1 MSIVNQVRTGV
12 IWGISTKI
20 LNQILSWIV
29 TIWVIRLL
37 TPEDFAII
45 ALSDLSIGFLLVVGS
60 FGFHGAMVKAKEL
73 SEAQINQTFTFLILI
88 NIFLFGI
95 FQIFSYNIAVYFNKE
110 ELEALIRVSS
120 LLFIISPFT
129 TISYALIC
137 RKMLHKKVAQVGF
150 FVNILKIMSNLSLAL
165 LGYGFWA
172 LAIGVLFAQLTCA
185 ISYTY
190 FSGFRPKLDF
200 KFVEMKKLRSDS
212 NLSFFTGI
220 TWELMHRVDIF
231 LINSFVG
238 STALGIY
245 RIGLSL
251 AEKPVALV
259 GQLIQQI
266 GLSSFSKISADKE
279 LVGKYVVKA
288 SSLIAFVSFPVFFG
302 IAAISPSLIPLVLGE
317 KWITV
322 IVPMQILCMAQLV
335 NILKEVSGTALFA
348 VGEAK
353 RKLIQAV
360 VVLVA
365 VSVAWLAGLQ
375 ISFIGGC
382 ALYTIIYIIWYV
394 WHVIDTGRFIDLSGF
409 WKYLIIPL
417 FMSISMFLVVFL
429 IGQINTDSSF
439 AFIIALQ
446 VLCGFITYAAIGLLF
461 FRAHC
466 LSVLNLLR
474 KKDDH

>member
-1 MSIVNQVRTGV
+1 MNLVNQVRTGV
-12 IWGISTKI
+12 VWGISTKI

-45 ALSDLSIGFLLVVGS
+45 ALSDLSVGFLLVLGA

-73 SEAQINQTFTFLILI
+73 SQAQINQTFTFLILV
-88 NIFLFGI
+88 NGFLFCI
-95 FQIFSYNIAVYFNKE
+95 FQLLAYEIATYFENE
-110 ELEALIRVSS
+110 ELESLIRVSS
-120 LLFIISPFT
+120 LSFIISPFT

-137 RKMLHKKVAQVGF
+137 RKMLHKKVAQLGF
-150 FVNILKIMSNLSLAL
+150 FVNLLKITSNLSLAL

-172 LAIGVLFAQLTCA
+172 LAIGALLAQLTCA
-185 ISYTY
+185 IGYAY
-190 FSGFRPKLDF
+190 FARFKPKLDF
-200 KFVEMKKLRSDS
+200 KFIEIKKLRSDS

-238 STALGIY
+238 IVALGIY

-317 KWITV
+317 KWLSV
-322 IVPMQILCMAQLV
+322 IVPIQILCMAQLV
-335 NILKEVSGTALFA
+335 NILKEVSGTALFS

-353 RKLIQAV
+353 RKFIQAI

-365 VSVAWLAGLQ
+365 VSIAWVAGLQ
-375 ISFIGGC
+375 ISFVVGC
-382 ALYTIIYIIWYV
+382 ALYTAVYIIWFV
-394 WHVIDTGRFIDLSGF
+394 WHIFDTSRFIDLTGF

-417 FMSISMFLVVFL
+417 FMSVNMFVVAFI
-429 IGQINTDSSF
+429 IGQLNAGSSF
-439 AFIIALQ
+439 AFIISLQ
-446 VLCGFITYAAIGLLF
+446 VLFGFITYASIGLLF
-461 FRAHC
+461 FKTHC
-466 LSVLNLLR
+466 LTVLNLVR
-474 KKDDH
+474 KNK